1 MMTIKMPSTKNL
13 GTHLAALTASCFL
26 LTFLLTGCQ
35 PETVTQLAVPPATQ
49 GFQLHVPAFDVA
61 SGDEVQACYFFAVP
75 GNPTEEVWVNRYE
88 MAQAIGSHHMNVF
101 RVNTIK
107 NLTGVPG
114 GPPVVSKNGM
124 GECFVSSNWSDWPL
138 VTNSQ
143 QDSLT
148 DWKLPATVAAKFHG
162 GELLMLQ
169 THFVNASTQKT
180 PKKAEVS
187 VNFWTTPP
195 QPNELGT
202 LFATNQN
209 IRICPGDTN
218 ASFTKTCN
226 FTKDAVHVVAANG
239 HFHSRG
245 KLFEM
250 FSTAANG
257 DVGTKFYT
265 STSWDDPPMMRDF
278 TDDLPAGGGVQWK
291 CTFDFP
297 TGACGDPNNACCY
310 TFGGKVETQEHCN
323 AFVYYWPKA
332 QPADVNCF

>member
-1 MMTIKMPSTKNL
+1 MTRMST
-13 GTHLAALTASCFL
+13 TTTVRAALALSSFTTALAFS
-26 LTFLLTGCQ
+26 GCS
-35 PETVTQLAVPPATQ
+35 PDTIAQLPVPPAAQ

-61 SGDEVQACYFFAVP
+61 SGDEVQACYFFNVP
-75 GNPTEEVWVNRYE
+75 GNPGDEVWVNRYQ
-88 MAQAIGSHHMNVF
+88 MAQAVGSHHMNVF
-101 RVNTIK
+101 RVKTIK
-107 NLTGVPG
+107 NLIGTPG
-114 GPPVVSKNGM
+114 GDPVVSKNGK

-148 DWKLPATVAAKFHG
+148 DWTLPATVAAKFTG

-195 QPNELGT
+195 AANELGT

-218 ASFTKTCN
+218 TSFTKTCN
-226 FTKDAVHVVAANG
+226 FTSQAVHVVAANG

-250 FSTAANG
+250 FPTTAAG
-257 DVGTKFYT
+257 DVGPKFYT

-278 TDDLPAGGGVQWK
+278 TTDLPAGGGVQWK

-297 TGACGDPNNACCY
+297 TGGCGDPNNSCCY
-310 TFGGKVETQEHCN
+310 TFGGQVETQEHCN
-323 AFVYYWPKA
+323 AFVYYWPKT
-332 QPADVNCF
+332 QDVNCF